1 MNVYKL
7 IRVFYIR
14 VSGFYHVA
22 DSIERQL
29 HAKCLYGLILVDFR
43 RCVEEV

>member
-1 MNVYKL
+1 MIVYEL

-14 VSGFYHVA
+14 MSGFYHVA
-22 DSIERQL
+22 DSIEWQL

-43 RCVEEV
+43 RCIKKV